1 MPLSR
6 RYTPEIHPSE
16 SSVIGMSFEY
26 IIPPGVGIASASVF
40 VLYNQVSSPGPAADT
55 LILLGKVQI
64 RGRVLYA
71 PITATPEAEA
81 LDFQIQWNANDT
93 QGNVW
98 WRTALLLCS
107 VTS

>member
-1 MPLSR
+1 MPLTR

-26 IIPPGVGIASASVF
+26 VIPPGVGITEGGLF
-40 VLYNQVSSPGPAADT
+40 VLYNQVVVGPPPT
-55 LILLGKVQI
+55 TVIETGPVQI

-71 PITATPEAEA
+71 PITAHATASG
-81 LDFQIQWNANDT
+81 LDFQLQWLAIDT
-93 QGNVW
+93 QGNTW
-98 WRTALLLCS
+98 FRTALLLCS

>member
-1 MPLSR
+1 MPLTR

-26 IIPPGVGIASASVF
+26 VIPPGVGITSGGVF
-40 VLYNQVSSPGPAADT
+40 ILFNQPVVAPPPKTMIETGP
-55 LILLGKVQI
+55 ISI

-71 PITATPEAEA
+71 PITAFATASGF
-81 LDFQIQWNANDT
+81 DFQLQWNANDT